1 VTLLFSTPALGGA
14 LFGYDIGATSF
25 AILQMADADLSGTS
39 WWHVVAD
46 SPACRGLVVSAAS
59 AGALLGSAALFL
71 APDGIGRRTE
81 LRLGAALY
89 AAGAA
94 LELGAARAGS
104 WSASAGLTT
113 LLAGRLVYGVGVGV
127 TMHGAPTYL
136 SEQSPSSIRGL
147 LVSLKEACIVLGML
161 VGYASDF
168 CFPRSQV
175 AGG

>member
-1 VTLLFSTPALGGA
+1 MSSPLEHSLAPILSVPSLPEYSLLSVTLLFSTPALGGA

-39 WWHVVAD
+39 WWRVVAD
-46 SPACRGLVVSAAS
+46 SPACRGLVVAAAS
-59 AGALLGSAALFL
+59 AGALLGSAAAF
-71 APDGIGRRTE
+71 
-81 LRLGAALY
+81 
-89 AAGAA
+89 
-94 LELGAARAGS
+94 
-104 WSASAGLTT
+104 LTT

-161 VGYASDF
+161 VGYAD
-168 CFPRSQV
+168 
-175 AGG
+175 